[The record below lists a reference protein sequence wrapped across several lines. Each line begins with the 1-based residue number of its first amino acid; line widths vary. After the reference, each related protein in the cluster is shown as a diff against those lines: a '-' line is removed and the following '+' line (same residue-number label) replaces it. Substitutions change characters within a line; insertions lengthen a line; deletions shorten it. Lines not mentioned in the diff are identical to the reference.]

1 MTNYSYSKLETYEK
15 CKLKYK
21 YRYIDKIIPEVP
33 KSIEAHLGT
42 CVHATLEWLYNE
54 LMKAITPGIERV
66 IEYYTDFWLKENS
79 QDFLIVDSK
88 KTSQDYFNKGVEF
101 LLNYYMTNQPFK
113 EHTLATEQKIEF
125 DLDKQGEKKIIGF
138 VDRLVENKEKDEIEI
153 HDYKTANSIPPKIEI
168 EKGKQLGLYS
178 LAVKEIF
185 GKDKKVCM
193 IWHYLAHNT
202 RVCLRKTNEE
212 LEKLKQDT
220 LNLINEIEKTRYFPG
235 NKSRL
240 CDWCEY
246 RNICSAWNNKA
257 GFHQQTLN

>member
-88 KTSQDYFNKGVEF
+88 KQVKIILQRVEF
-101 LLNYYMTNQPFK
+101 LLNYT
-113 EHTLATEQKIEF
+113 
-125 DLDKQGEKKIIGF
+125 
-138 VDRLVENKEKDEIEI
+138 
-153 HDYKTANSIPPKIEI
+153 
-168 EKGKQLGLYS
+168 
-178 LAVKEIF
+178 
-185 GKDKKVCM
+185 
-193 IWHYLAHNT
+193 
-202 RVCLRKTNEE
+202 
-212 LEKLKQDT
+212 
-220 LNLINEIEKTRYFPG
+220 
-235 NKSRL
+235 
-240 CDWCEY
+240 
-246 RNICSAWNNKA
+246 
-257 GFHQQTLN
+257 